1 MNTSTVGESQF
12 EKRQSKMRAEK
23 ERLDLS
29 GGTDLNTSLNTSNIN
44 QDNRSRMSGGQNL
57 ILSTMMATNMGGD
70 GMNLMVDL
78 TANQKKK
85 VEKSLLKDRVESQ
98 IDLKK
103 VLRQQLDDHNRR
115 LKSLYDEKKGEGEKI
130 MADRERRKVEKLTE

>member
-1 MNTSTVGESQF
+1 
-12 EKRQSKMRAEK
+12 
-23 ERLDLS
+23 
-29 GGTDLNTSLNTSNIN
+29 
-44 QDNRSRMSGGQNL
+44 
-57 ILSTMMATNMGGD
+57 MMATNMGGD

-78 TANQKKK
+78 TAKQKKK